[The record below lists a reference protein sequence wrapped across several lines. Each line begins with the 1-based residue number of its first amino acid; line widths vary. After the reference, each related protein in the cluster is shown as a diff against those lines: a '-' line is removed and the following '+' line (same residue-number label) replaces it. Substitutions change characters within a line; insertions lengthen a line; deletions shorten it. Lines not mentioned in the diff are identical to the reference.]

1 MINKF
6 TDLEI
11 WQLAKDIVIK
21 TYRLLNTFPIEE
33 KYGVVAQCKDSV
45 VSIPS
50 NIAEDFGRY
59 YFKDRI
65 KFLYNSRGSLEE
77 TKSHLL
83 LSDSLGFITKENIV
97 LYHEILQDLEKLGV
111 KLNNYIK
118 GISNSIPNNK

>member
-50 NIAEDFGRY
+50 NIAEAFGRY

-97 LYHEILQDLEKLGV
+97 LYHEILQDIEKLGV
-111 KLNNYIK
+111 KLNNYII
-118 GISNSIPNNK
+118 GISNRIPNNK

>member
-50 NIAEDFGRY
+50 NIAEAFGRY

-118 GISNSIPNNK
+118 GI